1 MFGNG
6 YLGYRG
12 TPCDATKEDYA
23 ACIVTDTYDNA
34 DGKWRELCNVPNG
47 LYAAL
52 NVDGQ
57 PFKVTDATD
66 YRRKLDLSASI
77 LTQEATSDSIRMKAV
92 RFAAMDKLHL
102 LAMRYEVTTNKDTK
116 IDIVTGIDG
125 DVWSIN
131 GEHFVEYNL
140 SEEDGILVTHTKTKE
155 FGIEVYVAEST
166 SIISDADMTCTS
178 FQDGKRICTALLP
191 CFQQAKHSSSKNGYH
206 LLEQ

>member
-1 MFGNG
+1 MIFKNNVNTETGFDIFESEYIENQKITTGSNYMFGNG

-66 YRRKLDLSASI
+66 YRRKTRPQRLHPHSGSY
-77 LTQEATSDSIRMKAV
+77 IRQHP
-92 RFAAMDKLHL
+92 D
-102 LAMRYEVTTNKDTK
+102 
-116 IDIVTGIDG
+116 
-125 DVWSIN
+125 
-131 GEHFVEYNL
+131 
-140 SEEDGILVTHTKTKE
+140 
-155 FGIEVYVAEST
+155 ESC
-166 SIISDADMTCTS
+166 SLCSH
-178 FQDGKRICTALLP
+178 G
-191 CFQQAKHSSSKNGYH
+191 
-206 LLEQ
+206 